1 MNSKYIVCTHCG
13 KTYDINDSWQ
23 WSDHKDGTCENVQ
36 RGFCENCGG
45 SGELHTAQSG
55 EAVHK
60 DQTECIR
67 FLTEQVKYMEQYRL
81 EHDTRYCVLEKAVA
95 GLVNGRKAALAE
107 SRTLKAIR
115 GNVDA
120 DVPR

>member
-1 MNSKYIVCTHCG
+1 MSHYIVCAHCG
-13 KTYDINDSWQ
+13 KTYNTHDSWQ
-23 WSDHKDGTCENVQ
+23 AGDHENEACTAVQ
-36 RGFCENCGG
+36 HGFCDTCGG
-45 SGELHTAQSG
+45 NGALHIAETG
-55 EAVHK
+55 EAVHT

-81 EHDTRYCVLEKAVA
+81 EHDTRYCELEKAVE

-115 GNVDA
+115 NSDA
-120 DVPR
+120 AVSR